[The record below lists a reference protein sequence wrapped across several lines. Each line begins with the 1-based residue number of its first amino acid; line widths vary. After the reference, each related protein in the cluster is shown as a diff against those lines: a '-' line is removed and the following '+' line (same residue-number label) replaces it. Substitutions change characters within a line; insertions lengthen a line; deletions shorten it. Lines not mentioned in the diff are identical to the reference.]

1 MGVSNIDL
9 QRVRAILLDLH
20 ETITEE
26 HESIKSL
33 TRKISKK
40 AGLDLGEVTDD
51 ELQRALEKVNEWLI
65 PYQIETDVD
74 LTFGSKIEDWTT
86 ANRIMY
92 DEVGFQGLSVDTLIH
107 VERLWKEAL
116 DTWEI
121 IRPETVPTLE
131 ELKRRGYVLG
141 ICTRR
146 ADDPTKLLEK
156 WSILHLLSTV
166 QWTSVPGY
174 SKPNPYTLI
183 LAAEEIGVNPLRC
196 AFVGNRVDADIEA
209 AQRAGMI
216 PILTTW
222 ADSEEADKALGGTWI
237 ITDVSDLLEMFE
249 GPT

>member
-1 MGVSNIDL
+1 MGERKVDL
-9 QRVRAILLDLH
+9 GRVKAILLDLH

-26 HESIKSL
+26 HESLKSL
-33 TRKISKK
+33 TRKVSKN

-51 ELQRALEKVNEWLI
+51 EMEIALEKVNEWLV
-65 PYQIETDVD
+65 PYQMENDVD
-74 LTFGSKIEDWTT
+74 LTFGSEIEHWTE

-92 DEVGFQGLSVDTLIH
+92 KALGFEGLSDKTLHHI
-107 VERLWKEAL
+107 ERLWKEAL
-116 DTWEI
+116 DTWELL
-121 IRPETVPTLE
+121 RPETVPTLL
-131 ELKRRGYVLG
+131 ELKSRGYDLG

-146 ADDPTKLLEK
+146 DDDPTKLLEK
-156 WSILHLLSTV
+156 WGILHLLSTV

-183 LAAEEIGVNPLRC
+183 LAAEDIGVNPLRC

-222 ADSEEADKALGGTWI
+222 ADPEEARKAPEGTI
-237 ITDVSDLLEMFE
+237 VIGEVSELLDLFSH
-249 GPT
+249 